1 MPAPP
6 PTPGCF
12 WQRVWNSLKIKG
24 LSFWRVQKSA
34 QEYEKTADSAGSEQR
49 VVGSEERMNPYPHEN
64 GRLSEER
71 NCARGIAQVI
81 ENKSRC
87 ATEFRAVRAEKVG
100 GTPPYVFVQ
109 D

>member
-49 VVGSEERMNPYPHEN
+49 VGGSEERMDPYPHEK
-64 GRLSEER
+64 GRLAEER
-71 NCARGIAQVI
+71 NSGRGIREVI
-81 ENKSRC
+81 ENKIRC
-87 ATEFRAVRAEKVG
+87 ARGFRELLAEIDG
-100 GTPPYVFVQ
+100 
-109 D
+109 

>member
-1 MPAPP
+1 VFLPKSAE
-6 PTPGCF
+6 TIENK
-12 WQRVWNSLKIKG
+12 RVEFLASAKKCKKA
-24 LSFWRVQKSA
+24 QKSA

-49 VVGSEERMNPYPHEN
+49 VVGSEERMNPYPHED

-87 ATEFRAVRAEKVG
+87 ATGFRALRAEKVG
-100 GTPPYVFVQ
+100 GTPPYVFVK